1 MMQNAVRIKRYGQ
14 DKLKYRQYYI
24 HYMGLFGN
32 ILGRALG
39 SIGSALL
46 PIKGID
52 GGEVGGALGSLAPFK
67 TGGRVPRTGRAL
79 IHKGEYILPAG
90 IAPTKSQKDRV
101 AKGKAKA
108 KAKKGKKG
116 KK

>member
-1 MMQNAVRIKRYGQ
+1 
-14 DKLKYRQYYI
+14 
-24 HYMGLFGN
+24 MGLFGN

-79 IHKGEYILPAG
+79 VHKGEYVLPAN
-90 IAPTKSQKDRV
+90 AKPTKAQKAIV
-101 AKGKAKA
+101 AKN

-116 KK
+116 GKSGKGGKGKK

>member
-1 MMQNAVRIKRYGQ
+1 
-14 DKLKYRQYYI
+14 
-24 HYMGLFGN
+24 MGIFGN
-32 ILGRALG
+32 IIGRALG
-39 SIGSALL
+39 SIGSTLL

-52 GGEVGGALGSLAPFK
+52 GGEIGGLLGGMAPFK

-90 IAPTKSQKDRV
+90 VEPTKSQKDRV

-108 KAKKGKKG
+108 KAKKDKKGKKG

>member
-1 MMQNAVRIKRYGQ
+1 
-14 DKLKYRQYYI
+14 
-24 HYMGLFGN
+24 MGLFGN

-67 TGGRVPRTGRAL
+67 KGGRVKRTGPAL
-79 IHKGEYILPAG
+79 LHKNEWVLPANVP
-90 IAPTKSQKDRV
+90 PTKAQKAKI
-101 AKGKAKA
+101 AKGKAKGR
-108 KAKKGKKG
+108 KGGKGGKGGKGRKGKK
-116 KK
+116 